1 MLSALGRFVME
12 GKFEAV
18 SKGLAGR
25 IERIVAVVLVLAPA
39 LFGVYSGLHWIVAH
53 GRPQPTT
60 ITRQI
65 EALSELNA
73 GLAELTQEKPG
84 PLPSTRAPLPQPGRR
99 HAASNGE
106 FNANQFRFLLA
117 AIYDQLADTIPT
129 AVLEAAGL
137 PLTQSPLAVPVS

>member
-25 IERIVAVVLVLAPA
+25 IERVVAVVLVLAPA
-39 LFGVYSGLHWIVAH
+39 LFGIYVGVHWVIAH
-53 GRPQPTT
+53 SRPQPTA
-60 ITRQI
+60 ITRQVG
-65 EALSELNA
+65 AMSELNA
-73 GLAELTQEKPG
+73 GLAELSQEKPG
-84 PLPSTRAPLPQPGRR
+84 PAASTPAPLSQPGRR

-117 AIYDQLADTIPT
+117 AIYDQLADTIPA
-129 AVLEAAGL
+129 AVLKAAGL